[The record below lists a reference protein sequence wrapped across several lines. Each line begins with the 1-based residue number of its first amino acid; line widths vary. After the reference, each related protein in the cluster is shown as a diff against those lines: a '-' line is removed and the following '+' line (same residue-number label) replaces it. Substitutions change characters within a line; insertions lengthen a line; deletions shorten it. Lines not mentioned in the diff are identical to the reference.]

1 MDRLRRSLRQSF
13 RRSKKGPSASTSLP
27 ETTQPPQWQNDE
39 TAVRAG
45 NCSFQVKYLGCLEV
59 FESRGMQI
67 CEEALKQL
75 RNSTRK
81 SQRAVLHIS
90 GDGLRVVDATSSQLI
105 VDQTIE
111 KVSFCAPDR
120 NHDRGFSYICRDGAT
135 RRWLCH
141 GFIAVRESGERLSH
155 AVGCSFQ
162 ICLEKKQKRDRDIA
176 SSQAPL
182 PQSMSHTEMASVHTP
197 SSSFITQTPPRSSSS
212 LPLTRTPSTTPAS
225 TFVRQ
230 SSARTSTIIERMKDP
245 QEGRQASPP
254 PLPTTN
260 VINPHMRD
268 RPHVTPQM
276 LERQQSLRVFSTLN
290 SATPFKRNT
299 SLQSRD
305 VPSPLAS
312 QRRQMS
318 FDVPS
323 VTPKS
328 GEMNNNVPTWEDGT
342 PILDEPDGTLAEEPE
357 EMTEEVS
364 RLCQQMS
371 FDIST
376 MSASHLNS
384 SIRHDYMK
392 LSSGGAS
399 TVSGAGD
406 QSAHVAAYPLPK
418 STSSPFPVVR
428 QHETAQE
435 ARMRF
440 AERSPFTRTVHP
452 PSVAG
457 PTTNGNVNGLHHPS
471 LVAQNGHISVAHDTA
486 TSVVQNGFLQKQ
498 HVNNGVDWSD
508 PFNADWVQVQK
519 NDGASTNPFLT

>member
-1 MDRLRRSLRQSF
+1 MDGMRKSMDRLRRSLRQSF
-13 RRSKKGPSASTSLP
+13 RRSKKSPSTSTSLP
-27 ETTQPPQWQNDE
+27 DTTQPPQWQNDE

-45 NCSFQVKYLGCLEV
+45 NCSFQVKYLGCVEV

-75 RNSTRK
+75 RHSTRK

-162 ICLEKKQKRDRDIA
+162 ICLEKKQKRDREIA
-176 SSQAPL
+176 SSSQPL
-182 PQSMSHTEMASVHTP
+182 PQSMSQTEIASVHTP
-197 SSSFITQTPPRSSSS
+197 SPFVTQTPPRSASS
-212 LPLTRTPSTTPAS
+212 LPLTRSASTTPAS
-225 TFVRQ
+225 TFVRR
-230 SSARTSTIIERMKDP
+230 SCTRTSTIIERMKDP

-254 PLPTTN
+254 PLPTGN
-260 VINPHMRD
+260 VVNPHMRD

-305 VPSPLAS
+305 VPTTLAS
-312 QRRQMS
+312 QRKQMS

-323 VTPKS
+323 VAPKIR
-328 GEMNNNVPTWEDGT
+328 EINNNVPTWEDGT
-342 PILDEPDGTLAEEPE
+342 PILDEPDSILAEEPE

-371 FDIST
+371 FDLSS

-384 SIRHDYMK
+384 STRHEYAK
-392 LSSGGAS
+392 LPNGGSSG
-399 TVSGAGD
+399 VNGAGD
-406 QSAHVAAYPLPK
+406 QTVNAAACPLPK
-418 STSSPFPVVR
+418 STTVHFPVVR

-452 PSVAG
+452 PVNG
-457 PTTNGNVNGLHHPS
+457 VMTNGYTNHSASTV
-471 LVAQNGHISVAHDTA
+471 QNGHSTA
-486 TSVVQNGFLQKQ
+486 TQNGGVQKQ
-498 HVNNGVDWSD
+498 PVNGIDWSD
-508 PFNADWVQVQK
+508 PFNADWVQVQR